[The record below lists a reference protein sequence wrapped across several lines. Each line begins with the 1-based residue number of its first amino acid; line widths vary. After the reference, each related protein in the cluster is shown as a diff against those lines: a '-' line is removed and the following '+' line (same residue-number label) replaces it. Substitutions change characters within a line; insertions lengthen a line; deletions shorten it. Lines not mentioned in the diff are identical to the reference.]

1 MDTGIARAVDEG
13 LLISRST
20 VTLAAKNHI
29 VVGTL
34 RDDRS
39 LADLDVPG
47 FVAAELRRLADEQT
61 AYARRTESDAAAA
74 ARAVGAL
81 RHQHDYRPADVAQ
94 LGDRAAIYAALS
106 AELERLADDADAA
119 RELAEAARADA
130 WTELSGVIG
139 AHLDVRARASFDPA
153 YAQARRRSMAAVREV
168 DLPTLEPDYT
178 RWA

>member
-1 MDTGIARAVDEG
+1 MDIEIARAVDEG

-20 VTLAAKNHI
+20 VVLAAKNYI

-39 LADLDVPG
+39 LADLDVPA
-47 FVAAELRRLADEQT
+47 FVSRELRRLAAEQT
-61 AYARRTESDAAAA
+61 QYARRTEADATAA

-94 LGDRAAIYAALS
+94 LGDRALIYSGLA
-106 AELERLADDADAA
+106 AELERLSDDDDAAA
-119 RELAEAARADA
+119 AIAEAARADA
-130 WTELSGVIG
+130 WAELSGVIA
-139 AHLDVRARASFDPA
+139 AHLDVQARASFDPA
-153 YAQARRRSMAAVREV
+153 YSQARRRSMTAVREI